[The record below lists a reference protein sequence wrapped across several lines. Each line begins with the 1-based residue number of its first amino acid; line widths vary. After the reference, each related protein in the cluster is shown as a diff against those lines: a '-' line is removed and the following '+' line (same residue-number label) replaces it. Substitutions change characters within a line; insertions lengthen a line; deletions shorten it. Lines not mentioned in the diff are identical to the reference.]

1 MRDRKSIL
9 VLDGNSSQ
17 CLPLI
22 RSFYNLGFK
31 VDLVC
36 PGVFSA
42 GYFSR
47 YAHKRIIWP
56 RITGNEK
63 DFYELL
69 IRHIAS
75 NKYELVL
82 GLGDVSAGI
91 LSRNKH
97 EIEHYSKTLVP
108 DFDIFSVAADKYLT
122 MKFCMNHD
130 IPCPVT
136 IDSESDL
143 MDPSRF
149 EINFPVV
156 VKPKK
161 GVGAV
166 GFSIYHDIETL
177 MHDLPGLRQEFG
189 PVLIQEY
196 ISNDI
201 QFTAEVFCDRFSD
214 MKACVIASKTRF
226 FPTKGGTSSCNVTV
240 RNLEIEH
247 TIEKML
253 RQIKWTGSA
262 NIDLILD
269 PRDNKAK
276 VIEINP
282 RAGAIIKIAFL
293 AGVDIG
299 QMIICLLNKKSV
311 KENRG
316 YSDGI
321 IMRNLMLDILWFI
334 FTPIRT
340 IRESNPSFFKFTG
353 KRVHYQVL
361 SFKDPLPVI
370 GFIGGNI
377 LKYCNIQKLKRKLN
391 FRPKNLLTIKKP

>member
-22 RSFYNLGFK
+22 GSFYKLGYK
-31 VDLVC
+31 VVLVC
-36 PGVFSA
+36 PGIFSA

-47 YAHKRIIWP
+47 YVHKRVIWP
-56 RITGNEK
+56 RITGNEEE
-63 DFYELL
+63 FYELL
-69 IRHIAS
+69 IGHIAS
-75 NKYELVL
+75 NKYDLVL
-82 GLGDVSAGI
+82 GLGDVSAGV
-91 LSRNKH
+91 LSRNKDH
-97 EIEHYSKTLVP
+97 IEQHTKTMVP
-108 DFDIFSVAADKYLT
+108 DYHIFSVAADKYQT
-122 MKFCMNHD
+122 MKFCMKHD

-136 IDSESDL
+136 LDSESDL
-143 MDPSRF
+143 TNPSRF

-177 MHDLPGLRQEFG
+177 EHDLPGLRKQFG

-196 ISNDI
+196 ISNEI
-201 QFTAEVFCDRFSD
+201 QYTAEVFCDHLSE
-214 MKACVIASKTRF
+214 MKACVVAEKTRF
-226 FPTKGGTSSCNVTV
+226 FPTKGGTSSCNVTMHSS
-240 RNLEIEH
+240 EIEY
-247 TIEKML
+247 TLEKML
-253 RQIKWTGSA
+253 KQLNWTGSA

-269 PRDNKAK
+269 PRDNTAK

-299 QMIICLLNKKSV
+299 QMIICSLKGEDVEGKRV
-311 KENRG
+311 
-316 YSDGI
+316 YTDGI
-321 IMRNLMLDILWFI
+321 IMRNMMLDMLWFI
-334 FTPIRT
+334 FTSFRT
-340 IRESNPSFFKFTG
+340 IKGSNPSFFKFAG
-353 KRVHYQVL
+353 KGVHYQVFRL
-361 SFKDPLPVI
+361 DDPFPVI

-377 LKYCNIQKLKRKLN
+377 RKYCNIEKLKRKLN
-391 FRPKNLLTIKKP
+391 LD